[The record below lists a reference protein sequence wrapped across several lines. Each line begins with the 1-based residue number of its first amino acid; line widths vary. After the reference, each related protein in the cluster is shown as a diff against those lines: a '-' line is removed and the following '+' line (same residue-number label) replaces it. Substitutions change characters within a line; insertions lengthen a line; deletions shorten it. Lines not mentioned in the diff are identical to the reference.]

1 MQNARLENGKMK
13 ELAPGIVV
21 FKNIFPESMD
31 YIKMIEE
38 AGVSWRSAEVLV
50 NEKEHESG
58 KNTKARDTDL
68 IMLPHHESD
77 GSDILSQFTKKF
89 HENLKPCL
97 DQYLNTYYAKIE
109 KFESPQLLRYGK
121 EQMFH
126 NHIDDH
132 PFFTRRISLT
142 YYLNDNYEGGDV
154 EFDRHS
160 LRFKAEKNDL
170 LIFPS
175 NFIYNHQVHP
185 VTDGLRYVVVQWMA

>member
-1 MQNARLENGKMK
+1 MK

-21 FKNIFPESMD
+21 FKDIFPESMD
-31 YIKMIEE
+31 YIKRIEE
-38 AGVSWRSAEVLV
+38 AGISWRSAEVLV

-77 GSDILSQFTKKF
+77 GSDILYKFTKEF
-89 HENLKPCL
+89 HANLKPCL

-109 KFESPQLLRYGK
+109 KFENPQLLRYGK

-185 VTDGLRYVVVQWMA
+185 VTEGLRYVVVQWMA